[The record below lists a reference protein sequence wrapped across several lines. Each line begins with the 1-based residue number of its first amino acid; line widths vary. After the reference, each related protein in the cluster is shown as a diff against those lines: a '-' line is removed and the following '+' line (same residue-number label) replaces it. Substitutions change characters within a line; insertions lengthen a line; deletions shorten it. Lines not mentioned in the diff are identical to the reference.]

1 MDREKPALEQMVYND
16 EIPDPEEEAAPRDD
30 VADMLRKAAKRR
42 LVPADEDIPNECFGE
57 RML

>member
-1 MDREKPALEQMVYND
+1 MDSEKRALEPMVYSD

-30 VADMLRKAAKRR
+30 VADALRKAARQR
-42 LVPADEDIPNECFGE
+42 LVPADEDIPNECFSE